1 MVLGAAVVAAVVVL
15 IVVALVV
22 VVVGAGVVE
31 DIGEEV
37 SGQQAPTYLG

>member
-1 MVLGAAVVAAVVVL
+1 MNFKL
-15 IVVALVV
+15 
-22 VVVGAGVVE
+22 VVGAGVVE